1 MQLDHILKQLYK
13 VNNSLRKKYSG
24 LYIASIGPEYKY
36 VWIRDVYYQAKPS
49 LKSNPEAYIQTYRS
63 LLDYY
68 KGLNYKYDDKIDE
81 LIRKPFPLN
90 NIRFIH
96 PRLYPDL
103 TEITGDWGNLQLD
116 TFGYFFLGI
125 AEGLDAKLAI
135 IRDESDV
142 EIINKLIKLLVKI
155 EYWNIADNGIW
166 EEPEEIH
173 ASSIGAIL
181 AGALAL
187 EKHEFAIPRKLL
199 NEGFKKINTLLPNES
214 ITKVIDLSLMTL
226 IYPFNLVKDD
236 IKDSIIKNVHKYLE
250 REKGVARYVG
260 DKYHSIDRN
269 NPVDNEAE
277 WTFGLTYLFFA
288 YIDTDFEKA
297 EEYLF
302 KTIKLLDSKYYL
314 PELYYSKTDKPNEN
328 NPLGWSIGM
337 LILAIEKYLEVKLN
351 KDSSI

>member
-1 MQLDHILKQLYK
+1 MELNAILTQLYK
-13 VNNSLRKKYSG
+13 TNNLLRNEHSG
-24 LYIASIGPEYKY
+24 LYLASLGPEYKY
-36 VWIRDVYYQAKPS
+36 VWIRDVFYQVKPL
-49 LKSNPEAYIQTYRS
+49 LKSNPEGYIQTYRS

-96 PRLYPDL
+96 PRFYPNL
-103 TEITGDWGNLQLD
+103 KEITGDWGNLQLD
-116 TFGYFFLGI
+116 TFGYFFLGV
-125 AEGLDAKLAI
+125 AEGLDAGLEI
-135 IRDESDV
+135 IRDESDI
-142 EIINKLIKLLVKI
+142 EIINKLIKVLYKI
-155 EYWNIADNGIW
+155 KYWTIFDSGIW
-166 EEPEEIH
+166 EENTELH

-181 AGALAL
+181 SGLHAL
-187 EKHEFAIPRKLL
+187 ERHDFAIHQKLFDEGYKIL
-199 NEGFKKINTLLPNES
+199 NELLPRES
-214 ITKVIDLSLMTL
+214 CSKEVDLSLLTL
-226 IYPFNLVKDD
+226 VFPFNIMSSKHKIVTLDN
-236 IKDSIIKNVHKYLE
+236 IHKYLE
-250 REKGVARYVG
+250 RERGVARYVG
-260 DKYHSIDRN
+260 DKYYNINKDN
-269 NPVDNEAE
+269 LVDNEAE